1 MKSRFSIKS
10 IIDIKD
16 YYMHQQD
23 TKFIF
28 TAEINDLEQEIEQKK
43 QKLAVLK
50 AELSNFKLIK
60 NDYILMNN
68 VETGEKV
75 MVPETQVEFWRG
87 HKTNIE
93 NLKDRI
99 TSLKKLSSEALIVIS
114 RIAFQLKENQQV
126 IGHQNILQVLSFWGL
141 RLEYITNVLFKNRI
155 YRLRQDPG
163 VEDLGLKNIWYAKNQ
178 SDNNTQE
185 EIQADNKHL

>member
-1 MKSRFSIKS
+1 
-10 IIDIKD
+10 
-16 YYMHQQD
+16 MHQQD

-99 TSLKKLSSEALIVIS
+99 TSLKKLSSEALIVVS

-126 IGHQNILQVLSFWGL
+126 IGHQNILQVLSF
-141 RLEYITNVLFKNRI
+141 
-155 YRLRQDPG
+155 
-163 VEDLGLKNIWYAKNQ
+163 
-178 SDNNTQE
+178 
-185 EIQADNKHL
+185 